1 MGNLEAVVAIVT
13 AIAVGS
19 DSGGSRVRESTP
31 TVAMY
36 ATGPRPRSIAIA
48 DLDGDG
54 RRDVVVACSGDDTVQ
69 LVMGAADG
77 QLRHRPPSISA
88 GNDPSD
94 VETVDVDR
102 DGDADLVVANHETSK
117 ITVLINDGR
126 ANFKAAADSPYESGA
141 RPHIH
146 GLATGDFDGDGW
158 IDFAVE
164 SADTR
169 ELRVFTG
176 GATGFSDAKS
186 VPVGTMPYSRLGA
199 ADVTG
204 DGRVEILVPGH
215 GNNSVLVVAD
225 GQRVL
230 TSFTTSLPAQPWMVV
245 GDDVNGDHRADV
257 VAVVSDG
264 VAVLLAAPNGL
275 TPAPGSPF
283 AVTSATEVATGDL
296 DGDGIADIV
305 VGPWEGN
312 EVTILTGGT
321 FSRRTVRTCARPIGL
336 AVSDLNGDGRGE
348 LVAACSSENRLVV
361 VNLATGHGAVQHPDS
376 VGRPPAGG

>member
-1 MGNLEAVVAIVT
+1 
-13 AIAVGS
+13 
-19 DSGGSRVRESTP
+19 
-31 TVAMY
+31 MY
-36 ATGPRPRSIAIA
+36 PTGPHPRSVAIA

-54 RRDVVVACSGDDTVQ
+54 RRDVVVACAGDDAVQ
-69 LVMGAADG
+69 LFMGAADG
-77 QLRHRPPSISA
+77 QLRHHPPSISA

-94 VETVDVDR
+94 VEAVDVDR
-102 DGDADLVVANHETSK
+102 DGDADLLVANHETSK

-126 ANFKAAADSPYESGA
+126 ANFKAAASSPYESGA

-169 ELRVFTG
+169 ELRVFIG
-176 GATGFSDAKS
+176 GATGFSDAKP
-186 VPVGTMPYSRLGA
+186 VAVGTMPYSRLGA

-225 GQRVL
+225 GRRVL
-230 TSFTTSLPAQPWMVV
+230 TDFTTSLPAQPWMVV
-245 GDDVNGDHRADV
+245 GDDVNGDRRADV

-264 VAVLLAAPNGL
+264 IAVLLSRPNGL

-283 AVTSATEVATGDL
+283 VVTSATEVATGDL

-305 VGPWEGN
+305 VGPWEGS
-312 EVTILTGGT
+312 EVTILNGKT

-348 LVAACSSENRLVV
+348 LVTACASENRLVV
-361 VNLATGHGAVQHPDS
+361 VNFAAGDGAVQQ
-376 VGRPPAGG
+376 AGC